1 MLSRESCAAIFAAE
15 RLDHY
20 RAARMLINPRGE
32 VVDLAVDSAPT
43 ITRGVMSGHLG
54 EGDRSGSTSR
64 CSSVFTLE
72 FAKPN
77 RLRTR
82 VAGNDGKTDHC
93 DANSTCQ

>member
-54 EGDRSGSTSR
+54 EGDSPTRTPSGS
-64 CSSVFTLE
+64 
-72 FAKPN
+72 
-77 RLRTR
+77 
-82 VAGNDGKTDHC
+82 
-93 DANSTCQ
+93 